1 MNSHETTTHQMSSQI
16 EELQILVETNNS
28 AVTMLENGDFEPAI
42 STFARAL
49 NLARTIMTKNQER
62 AKAKALA
69 AVSFDQC
76 MERSR
81 MNRLRSVKNQ
91 HESEKCHRKDGSQAF
106 MYNTAMQV
114 RYSDLPPTTFESHVF
129 MSVVLVFN
137 AALAYEMA
145 GDQLLQEGLSN
156 VIFVRKSIKLYR
168 LAYNI
173 YHEET
178 IGASPYFCMAIV
190 NNLGL
195 LYQENHCVEK
205 ADKCFQHLLSTLMF
219 LVDCNENME
228 NFEGYFE
235 NTAHLFFVKRDRFAP
250 AA

>member
-1 MNSHETTTHQMSSQI
+1 MKASRTRTTTSQI
-16 EELQILVETNNS
+16 SQIQELQTLVETNNH
-28 AVTMLENGDFEPAI
+28 AVAMLEKSDFEPAI

-49 NLARTIMTKNQER
+49 NLARMLMTKNSSSD
-62 AKAKALA
+62 AKKKRPA
-69 AVSFDQC
+69 AISFDEC

-81 MNRLRSVKNQ
+81 ASNN
-91 HESEKCHRKDGSQAF
+91 EKCLRQEDGSQSYY
-106 MYNTAMQV
+106 MYKTAMRV
-114 RYSDLPPTTFESHVF
+114 RFCDLPPTRESHVF
-129 MSVVLVFN
+129 MAVALVFN
-137 AALAYEMA
+137 AALAYQLA
-145 GDQLLQEGLSN
+145 GDQLLQEDLPN
-156 VIFVRKSIKLYR
+156 TIFVRKAIKLYR

-195 LYQENHCVEK
+195 LYQESQCGDK
-205 ADKCFQHLLSTLMF
+205 AEKCFRHLLSTLMF
-219 LVDCNENME
+219 LVDCHENME

-235 NTAHLFFVKRDRFAP
+235 NTAHLFFDYKCNRFAP